1 MHVQLECTK
10 IRHSRGHFSPETD
23 SECLERI
30 HKPMKHDLQ
39 GIFDSLIEGVVVL
52 DDQGRIDVLNSE
64 AGRLLDSLNEIRPGA
79 DLAKAVGSDH
89 PVCEIVERVRRT
101 GRASL
106 HDEVDFPRR
115 VGPPI
120 PVDVAVSILGE
131 DGQSASGIAIA
142 LRDRS
147 RARSLREEISERE
160 RQESYGHIAAGIA
173 HEVKNPLGGIRG
185 AAELIGMAASDER
198 GRKVS
203 QLIVGEVDRIS
214 NLVDELMVFARGD
227 RLELESLNIHRPL
240 DALLDL
246 LELERGYENIEIK
259 RLYDPSLPE
268 IQADPARLQQ
278 AFLNLARNAM
288 QAMEETGGTLVL
300 STRMSLEN
308 RIVSP
313 DGQPLP
319 TIEISFEDNGPGIP
333 ADLHHRL
340 STPFF
345 TTKRQ
350 GTGLGLSVARHWIRR
365 HDGRLRISSVPGE
378 GTRVNVH
385 LPLRPFSRPDEPR
398 HPEEPEK

>member
-1 MHVQLECTK
+1 
-10 IRHSRGHFSPETD
+10 
-23 SECLERI
+23 
-30 HKPMKHDLQ
+30 MKHDLQ
-39 GIFDSLIEGVVVL
+39 EIFDSLLEGVVVL
-52 DDQGRIDVLNSE
+52 DGAGRVELLNSE
-64 AGRLLDSLNEIRPGA
+64 AARLFDSSNEIRPGDRLTA
-79 DLAKAVGSDH
+79 TLGVDH
-89 PVCEIVERVRRT
+89 PLCDIVDRVRRS
-101 GRASL
+101 GRVSI

-115 VGPPI
+115 FGAPV

-131 DGQSASGIAIA
+131 DGLAAGIAIA

-147 RARSLREEISERE
+147 RARSLREEVSERE

-185 AAELIGMAASDER
+185 AAELIGMAATDER
-198 GRKVS
+198 ARKAS

-227 RLELESLNIHRPL
+227 RLELESVNIHRPL

-246 LELERGYENIEIK
+246 LELEQGHENIEIK
-259 RLYDPSLPE
+259 RIYDPSLPE

-278 AFLNLARNAM
+278 ALLNLARNAM
-288 QAMEETGGTLVL
+288 QAMAETGGTLIL
-300 STRMSLEN
+300 STRMSLEH
-308 RIVSP
+308 RIVGPEGRS
-313 DGQPLP
+313 LP
-319 TIEISFEDNGPGIP
+319 TIEISIEDNGPGIP

-345 TTKRQ
+345 TTKRE

-378 GTRVNVH
+378 GTRVDVH
-385 LPLRPFSRPDEPR
+385 LPIRPPSHENESDLPETSSAPR
-398 HPEEPEK
+398 SPNDD

>member
-1 MHVQLECTK
+1 
-10 IRHSRGHFSPETD
+10 
-23 SECLERI
+23 
-30 HKPMKHDLQ
+30 MKHDLQ
-39 GIFDSLIEGVVVL
+39 GIFDSLLEGVVVL
-52 DDQGRIDVLNSE
+52 DDAGRIALLNSE
-64 AGRLLDSLNEIRPGA
+64 AARLLDSSNKIRPGER
-79 DLAKAVGSDH
+79 LATTLGSDH
-89 PVCEIVERVRRT
+89 PICDIVNRVQRT
-101 GRASL
+101 GRASI

-115 VGPPI
+115 LSAPI

-131 DGQSASGIAIA
+131 DGLTAPGIAIA

-147 RARSLREEISERE
+147 TARSLREEVSERE

-185 AAELIGMAASDER
+185 AAELIGMDASDER
-198 GRKVS
+198 GRKIS

-227 RLELESLNIHRPL
+227 RLEIESVNLHRTL
-240 DALLDL
+240 DSLLDL
-246 LELERGYENIEIK
+246 LELERGYEKIEIK

-268 IQADPARLQQ
+268 IQADPSRLQQ

-288 QAMEETGGTLVL
+288 QAMEEAGGTLIL
-300 STRMSLEN
+300 STRMSLEH

-319 TIEISFEDNGPGIP
+319 TIEISIEDNGPGIP

-345 TTKRQ
+345 TTKRK
-350 GTGLGLSVARHWIRR
+350 GTGLGLSVARHWIHR

-378 GTRVNVH
+378 GTRIDVH
-385 LPLRPFSRPDEPR
+385 LPIGPLSDANQTQHPSAPRSRSDD
-398 HPEEPEK
+398 